1 MKRAILLVPLLAL
14 ASRGFSGND
23 QLGEA
28 QTITTG
34 ERVAYYLQSQMILAS
49 GIQETKDSGDLLN
62 PGDVLRVAVT
72 YEPTRKVIE
81 ISVVGNRK
89 DVEKA
94 QERLEALQ
102 KVILKLNK
110 KIQVN
115 FGVTLALGDIS
126 MDYLDAKTG
135 KIVLR
140 CRDGKFLDPSGNVV
154 EAEATPSPLPEG
166 K

>member
-1 MKRAILLVPLLAL
+1 LVAFLGG
-14 ASRGFSGND
+14 ASRVFAGND
-23 QLGEA
+23 QLSQS

-34 ERVAYYLQSQMILAS
+34 ERVAYYLQSQMIIAS

-72 YEPTRKVIE
+72 YEPARKVIE
-81 ISVVGNRK
+81 LSAVGNRK

-110 KIQVN
+110 KIQGN
-115 FGVTLALGDIS
+115 FGVTLALEDLS

-135 KIVLR
+135 KIILKF
-140 CRDGKFLDPSGNVV
+140 RDGKFLVPGSAPQRSD
-154 EAEATPSPLPEG
+154 ETTPGTTPIP
-166 K
+166 